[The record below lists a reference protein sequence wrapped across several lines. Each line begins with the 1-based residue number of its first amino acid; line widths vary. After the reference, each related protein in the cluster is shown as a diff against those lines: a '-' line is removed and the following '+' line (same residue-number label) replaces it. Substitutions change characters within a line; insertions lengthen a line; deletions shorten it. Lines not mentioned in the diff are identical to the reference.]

1 MQQPQEAEIQ
11 LFHAQICQAL
21 ADPTRIL
28 LLYRL
33 AEGPQNVGELAAA
46 LKVSQPTVSRHL
58 KVLRERGMVT
68 STRHGATVEYRLIDD
83 RPIQALDLLR
93 SVLRDSLS
101 RNAELAG
108 VLSESNESKEV
119 LQHVLEA
126 DQQQESNSRLTHEF
140 DS

>member
-33 AEGPQNVGELAAA
+33 AEGPQNVGELASG
-46 LKVSQPTVSRHL
+46 LNISQPTVSRHL

-68 STRHGATVEYRLIDD
+68 STRYGATVEYRLVDE

-93 SVLRDSLS
+93 SVLRDNLS
-101 RNAELAG
+101 RNA
-108 VLSESNESKEV
+108 VLVDALNEPKEN
-119 LQHVLEA
+119 QPG
-126 DQQQESNSRLTHEF
+126 
-140 DS
+140 

>member
-1 MQQPQEAEIQ
+1 MMSYYYRDSQMQQPQESEIQ

-33 AEGPQNVGELAAA
+33 AEGALSVGELAAA
-46 LKVSQPTVSRHL
+46 LGASQPTVSRHL

-68 STRHGATVEYRLIDD
+68 TTRYGATVVYSLIDD

-93 SVLRDSLS
+93 SVLRDNLS
-101 RNAELAG
+101 RSAELVG
-108 VLSESNESKEV
+108 VLTETAES
-119 LQHVLEA
+119 
-126 DQQQESNSRLTHEF
+126 
-140 DS
+140 

>member
-46 LKVSQPTVSRHL
+46 LKISQPTVSRHL
-58 KVLRERGMVT
+58 KVLRERGMV
-68 STRHGATVEYRLIDD
+68 SATRYGATVEYRLIDD

-93 SVLRDSLS
+93 AVLRDSLS

-108 VLSESNESKEV
+108 ALRESNEGKEI
-119 LQHVLEA
+119 QKNA
-126 DQQQESNSRLTHEF
+126 G
-140 DS
+140 

>member
-1 MQQPQEAEIQ
+1 MQQPQESEIQ

-33 AEGPQNVGELAAA
+33 AEGPQNVGELAAG
-46 LKVSQPTVSRHL
+46 LNISQPTVSRHL

-68 STRHGATVEYRLIDD
+68 STRYGATVEYRLNDD

-93 SVLRDSLS
+93 SVLRDNLA
-101 RNAELAG
+101 RNAELASA
-108 VLSESNESKEV
+108 LNEPAES
-119 LQHVLEA
+119 
-126 DQQQESNSRLTHEF
+126 
-140 DS
+140 

>member
-21 ADPTRIL
+21 ADPTRIM
-28 LLYRL
+28 LLYQL
-33 AEGPQNVGELAAA
+33 AAGPQNVGSLATA
-46 LKVSQPTVSRHL
+46 LNLSQPTVSRHL

-68 STRHGATVEYRLIDD
+68 TTRYGATIEYRLIDE

-93 SVLRDSLS
+93 EVLHDNLS

-108 VLSESNESKEV
+108 VLRENPAV
-119 LQHVLEA
+119 QTLA
-126 DQQQESNSRLTHEF
+126 DQETAENTPAADE
-140 DS
+140 DSSA

>member
-1 MQQPQEAEIQ
+1 MLKQPQEAEIQ

-33 AEGPQNVGELAAA
+33 AEGPQNVGELAAE
-46 LKVSQPTVSRHL
+46 LNVSQPTVSRHL

-68 STRHGATVEYRLIDD
+68 TTRHGTTVVYRLIDD

-93 SVLRDSLS
+93 AVLHDSLS
-101 RNAELAG
+101 RNAELIDRLRDSA
-108 VLSESNESKEV
+108 
-119 LQHVLEA
+119 A
-126 DQQQESNSRLTHEF
+126 DRETTA
-140 DS
+140 

>member
-1 MQQPQEAEIQ
+1 VQQPQEAEIQ

-33 AEGPQNVGELAAA
+33 SEGPQNVGELAAA
-46 LKVSQPTVSRHL
+46 LSVSQPTVSRHL

-68 STRHGATVEYRLIDD
+68 TTRYGATVEYRLIDD

-101 RNAELAG
+101 RSAELAG
-108 VLSESNESKEV
+108 VLSESNEGKEV
-119 LQHVLEA
+119 
-126 DQQQESNSRLTHEF
+126 
-140 DS
+140 

>member
-33 AEGPQNVGELAAA
+33 AESPLSVGELAST
-46 LKVSQPTVSRHL
+46 LSVSQPTVSRHL

-68 STRHGATVEYRLIDD
+68 TTRHGATIVYSLIDD

-93 SVLRDSLS
+93 SVLRDNLS
-101 RNAELAG
+101 RSAELVGA
-108 VLSESNESKEV
+108 LS
-119 LQHVLEA
+119 
-126 DQQQESNSRLTHEF
+126 
-140 DS
+140 DSSGT

>member
-33 AEGPQNVGELAAA
+33 AEGPQNVGELATA
-46 LKVSQPTVSRHL
+46 LKISQPTVSRHL

-68 STRHGATVEYRLIDD
+68 TTRYGATVEYRLIDD

-93 SVLRDSLS
+93 SVLRDNLS
-101 RNAELAG
+101 RNAELVG
-108 VLSESNESKEV
+108 VLNESTESKE
-119 LQHVLEA
+119 
-126 DQQQESNSRLTHEF
+126 T
-140 DS
+140 

>member
-1 MQQPQEAEIQ
+1 MQQPQESEIQ

-33 AEGPQNVGELAAA
+33 AEGPQNVGELAAT
-46 LKVSQPTVSRHL
+46 LNVSQPTVSRHL
-58 KVLRERGMVT
+58 KVLRERGMVN
-68 STRHGATVEYRLIDD
+68 STRHGATIEYRLIDD

-101 RNAELAG
+101 RSAG
-108 VLSESNESKEV
+108 LVDALNES
-119 LQHVLEA
+119 A
-126 DQQQESNSRLTHEF
+126 ESQV
-140 DS
+140 

>member
-33 AEGPQNVGELAAA
+33 AEGPQNVGELSTA
-46 LKVSQPTVSRHL
+46 LQVSQPTVSRHL

-68 STRHGATVEYRLIDD
+68 STRHGATVEYRLVDD

-93 SVLRDSLS
+93 AVLRDNLS
-101 RNAELAG
+101 RSAELAG
-108 VLSESNESKEV
+108 ALSAPKEV
-119 LQHVLEA
+119 
-126 DQQQESNSRLTHEF
+126 
-140 DS
+140 

>member
-1 MQQPQEAEIQ
+1 MYAYPNISDLLFLKRGEQMQQPQEAEIQ

-46 LKVSQPTVSRHL
+46 LNVSQPTVSRHL

-68 STRHGATVEYRLIDD
+68 TTRYGATVEYRLIDD

-93 SVLRDSLS
+93 SVLHDSLA
-101 RNAELAG
+101 RNAELIDAMR
-108 VLSESNESKEV
+108 ESSG
-119 LQHVLEA
+119 
-126 DQQQESNSRLTHEF
+126 
-140 DS
+140 

>member
-1 MQQPQEAEIQ
+1 MQQPQESEIQ

-46 LKVSQPTVSRHL
+46 LNISQPTVSRHL

-68 STRHGATVEYRLIDD
+68 TTRYGATVEYRLIDD

-93 SVLRDSLS
+93 SVLHDSLA
-101 RNAELAG
+101 RNAELIDAMR
-108 VLSESNESKEV
+108 ESNGERE
-119 LQHVLEA
+119 LA
-126 DQQQESNSRLTHEF
+126 P
-140 DS
+140 

>member
-1 MQQPQEAEIQ
+1 MQQPQESEIQ

-33 AEGPQNVGELAAA
+33 AEGPLSVGELASH
-46 LKVSQPTVSRHL
+46 LGVSQPTVSRHL

-68 STRHGATVEYRLIDD
+68 TTRYGATVIYRLIDD

-93 SVLRDSLS
+93 SVLRDNLS
-101 RNAELAG
+101 RSAELMG
-108 VLSESNESKEV
+108 VLNETTEASSES
-119 LQHVLEA
+119 
-126 DQQQESNSRLTHEF
+126 
-140 DS
+140 

>member
-21 ADPTRIL
+21 ADPTRIM

-33 AEGPQNVGELAAA
+33 AECPQNVGELAAA
-46 LKVSQPTVSRHL
+46 LNVSQPTVSRHL

-68 STRHGATVEYRLIDD
+68 TTRYGATVEYRLIDD

-93 SVLRDSLS
+93 SVLRDNLS
-101 RNAELAG
+101 RSAELVG
-108 VLSESNESKEV
+108 VLTETTESESNPTGGNPS
-119 LQHVLEA
+119 
-126 DQQQESNSRLTHEF
+126 
-140 DS
+140 